1 MKAFVLAAG
10 LGTRLRP
17 LTDHLPKALVE
28 VAGEP
33 LLCRTIRT
41 LRNAGAADITV
52 NVHHHAAQVVRYL
65 SEHDFGLPV
74 RVSDESDLLRDTGGG
89 LRHAYPAGTD
99 DDVLVHNVDILSNAD
114 FAALRRAHTEY
125 RAAATLLVSDRPSS
139 RRLLFSTD
147 SACPRLLG
155 WTDTRTGEVRS
166 PHASLDPA
174 ACRSLAF
181 AGIHLIAPGLFP
193 LMKPWPEI
201 FSIIDFYLEACAD
214 HLILGHEQPDL
225 RLLDVGKVDTLA
237 RAEDFLAKAGR
248 EW

>member
-1 MKAFVLAAG
+1 MKAFILAAG

-17 LTDHLPKALVE
+17 LTDRLPKALVE

-33 LLCRTIRT
+33 LLSRTIRT
-41 LRNAGAADITV
+41 LREAGAADLTV

-65 SEHDFGLPV
+65 AAHDFGLPV
-74 RVSDESDLLRDTGGG
+74 RISDESDLLRNTGGA
-89 LRHAYPAGTD
+89 LRHAYPDGAA

-114 FAALRRAHTEY
+114 FAALSQVHAAR

-147 SACPRLLG
+147 PACPRLLG

-166 PHASLDPA
+166 PHADLDPA
-174 ACRSLAF
+174 SCRSLAF
-181 AGIHLIAPGLFP
+181 AGIHLLSPALFP
-193 LMKPWPEI
+193 LMKPWPES
-201 FSIIDFYLEACAD
+201 FSIIDFYLKACAD
-214 HLILGHEQPDL
+214 HLILGYVQPDL

-237 RAEDFLAKAGR
+237 QAENFLLSGTP
-248 EW
+248 